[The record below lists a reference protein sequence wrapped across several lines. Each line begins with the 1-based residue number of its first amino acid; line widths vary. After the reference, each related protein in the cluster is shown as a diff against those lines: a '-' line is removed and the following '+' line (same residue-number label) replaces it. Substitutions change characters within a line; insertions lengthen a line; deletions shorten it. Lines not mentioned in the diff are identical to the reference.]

1 MSIDIINKGEIKT
14 LYTINSSKRISI
26 QPIMDGSKKYIY
38 RYDLETSYLY
48 NLKKDIGEKDNV
60 IHKNKKEANRL
71 KSLLTTYLKEVN
83 ALYPKEN
90 PNYKKEVKYSDK
102 NISSPLK

>member
-38 RYDLETSYLY
+38 RYDFYLY
-48 NLKKDIGEKDNV
+48 NLYWRKK
-60 IHKNKKEANRL
+60 
-71 KSLLTTYLKEVN
+71 
-83 ALYPKEN
+83 
-90 PNYKKEVKYSDK
+90 
-102 NISSPLK
+102 